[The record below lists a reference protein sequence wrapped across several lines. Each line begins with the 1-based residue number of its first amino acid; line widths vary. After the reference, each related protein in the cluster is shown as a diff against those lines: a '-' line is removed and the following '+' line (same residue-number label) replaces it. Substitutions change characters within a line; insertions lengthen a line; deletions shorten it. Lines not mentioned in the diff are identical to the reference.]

1 MNNNVTRFAEVTTQ
15 MLNLYEVK
23 NRNYGDSFDK
33 SLDAD
38 GLLVSKI
45 RIGDKV
51 NRFGSLLK
59 QGSTGTTDES
69 LRDTLIDLANY
80 TVMTIMW
87 LDKQFIQ
94 QD

>member
-1 MNNNVTRFAEVTTQ
+1 MNNNLTRFAEVTTQ
-15 MLNLYEVK
+15 MLNLYEIK
-23 NRNYGDSFDK
+23 NKNYGDSFDK

-59 QGSTGTTDES
+59 QGSIGTTDES

-87 LDKQFIQ
+87 LDKQSIEKE
-94 QD
+94 